1 MSEQPGSDPFGD
13 FQRWLMKAGARS
25 ITRDVTDRVK
35 STIGGGRAK
44 AHTDVWDEATTT
56 DPAEEPPECQW
67 CPICRAARKARESG
81 GSSAGFS
88 EQVAGAADA
97 LAGLTRDAF
106 SLFESAMRAQ
116 PTTPRRPA
124 GGAPTGGAPTAKPPT
139 PTWQTATSPT
149 ATPPPATPP
158 TATPPTAT
166 PPTATPP
173 TEAPPAAA
181 TEPATP
187 PPAAPA
193 ATTPTTPDPRPWDR
207 SDDGTVVGPGVGW
220 PTVVHPK
227 HEDDE
232 APHEGGDGQEGGQPG
247 DGGPDGGTDEQVEG
261 SAE

>member
-35 STIGGGRAK
+35 STMGGGRAK

-56 DPAEEPPECQW
+56 DPTDEPPECQW
-67 CPICRAARKARESG
+67 CPICRAARKARDSG

-106 SLFESAMRAQ
+106 SLFESAMRTQSAA
-116 PTTPRRPA
+116 PRRPA
-124 GGAPTGGAPTAKPPT
+124 AKPGPPPAPSTATPGAAAPAPAQPQTPTPSAPT
-139 PTWQTATSPT
+139 PT
-149 ATPPPATPP
+149 
-158 TATPPTAT
+158 
-166 PPTATPP
+166 
-173 TEAPPAAA
+173 APDARSW
-181 TEPATP
+181 E
-187 PPAAPA
+187 
-193 ATTPTTPDPRPWDR
+193 R

-227 HEDDE
+227 HDDDE
-232 APHEGGDGQEGGQPG
+232 APHEGGDRQEGGQPG
-247 DGGPDGGTDEQVEG
+247 DGGPDGGADQQVEG

>member
-35 STIGGGRAK
+35 STMGGGKAK
-44 AHTDVWDEATTT
+44 AYTDVWDEATTT
-56 DPAEEPPECQW
+56 DPTDEPPECQW
-67 CPICRAARKARESG
+67 CPICRAARRARDSG
-81 GSSAGFS
+81 GSSTGLGD
-88 EQVAGAADA
+88 QIAGAADA

-106 SLFESAMRAQ
+106 SLFETAMRNA
-116 PTTPRRPA
+116 PTTPPRPA
-124 GGAPTGGAPTAKPPT
+124 GPPTAK
-139 PTWQTATSPT
+139 
-149 ATPPPATPP
+149 PP

-166 PPTATPP
+166 RPTATPATPATP
-173 TEAPPAAA
+173 TWSTATAPTTTPPPA
-181 TEPATP
+181 TQPPATP
-187 PPAAPA
+187 PTAPPPPPAS
-193 ATTPTTPDPRPWDR
+193 ATTPSTPPPAPTARPWER

-232 APHEGGDGQEGGQPG
+232 APHEGGDGQERGEPG
-247 DGGPDGGTDEQVEG
+247 DGGPDGGTDQQVEG

>member
-35 STIGGGRAK
+35 STMGGGKAK
-44 AHTDVWDEATTT
+44 AYTDVWDEATTT
-56 DPAEEPPECQW
+56 DPTDEPPECQW
-67 CPICRAARKARESG
+67 CPICRAARRARDAG

-106 SLFESAMRAQ
+106 SLFESAMRTP
-116 PTTPRRPA
+116 PTAPRRPA
-124 GGAPTGGAPTAKPPT
+124 GGAPTAK
-139 PTWQTATSPT
+139 
-149 ATPPPATPP
+149 PP
-158 TATPPTAT
+158 TATPPTTT
-166 PPTATPP
+166 PPTATPTPSTAQSAPSAANPAP
-173 TEAPPAAA
+173 TTPAP
-181 TEPATP
+181 
-187 PPAAPA
+187 
-193 ATTPTTPDPRPWDR
+193 TTPTPPDPRSWDR

-232 APHEGGDGQEGGQPG
+232 APHEGGDRQEGGQPG
-247 DGGPDGGTDEQVEG
+247 DSGPDGGTDQQVEG